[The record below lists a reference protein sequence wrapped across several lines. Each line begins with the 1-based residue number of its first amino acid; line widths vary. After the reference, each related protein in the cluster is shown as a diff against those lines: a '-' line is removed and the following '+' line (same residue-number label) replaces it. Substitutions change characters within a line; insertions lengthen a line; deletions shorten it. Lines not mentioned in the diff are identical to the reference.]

1 MDHASVFV
9 QFVTSQLYHVS
20 SLQVM
25 IKKNLKQPKNLK
37 KNTKTQWAG
46 KWPLTIFAT
55 KQLKQDFYFI
65 V

>member
-1 MDHASVFV
+1 MKFV
-9 QFVTSQLYHVS
+9 IYLNIGDLSTNFFSMF
-20 SLQVM
+20 QV
-25 IKKNLKQPKNLK
+25 NE
-37 KNTKTQWAG
+37 TQWAG